1 MSRTSA
7 PASAETAAVDASS
20 TPSNDAPLSH
30 GLKQRHLSMIALGG
44 VIGAGLFVGSGS
56 AIAAA
61 GPSIVIAYAISG
73 LLVMLV
79 MRMLGEMS
87 AANPASGSF
96 SVHAERAIGPWA
108 GFTAGWAFW
117 FLLCVA
123 VGLEAIGAAKIVTGW
138 LPGVPEWSMVALF
151 MLVFCVTNLAAV
163 KNFGEFEFWF
173 AALKVGAI
181 ALFLVIGLLAIL
193 GLLPGTESPGME
205 NLTGHG
211 GFLPNGTE
219 GLIVGLLASVFAYG
233 GLETVTIAA
242 AESERPV
249 EGVAKAVRTAM
260 WRIAVFYIGSMAVI
274 VTLIPWNSKSLAEGS
289 YVATLEHLG
298 LPAASEIMNVVVL
311 IALLS
316 AMNANIYGASRMA
329 CSLVARGQGPQGL
342 GKISGGVPR
351 IAVLTSSVFGF
362 VCVLLSYWRP
372 QDLFMWLLNMI
383 GAIILVVWFFI
394 AVSQLVLR
402 RRTEKEAPEK
412 LVVRMWLFPY
422 LTWAALA
429 GIAAVFILMAR
440 DAGTREQ
447 LYYTGGLVVVLAVLG
462 FVHQQRTADKKP
474 APAAAAAA
482 TAPAA
487 PAAAGKAPA
496 EKAVALGKEPA
507 DGEKKAEEKAPEKKA
522 EKKADDTGNKGEAD
536 AKAGDKAG
544 DQAEEKKADE
554 EKAAAGAAKADD

>member
-1 MSRTSA
+1 MSRTPA
-7 PASAETAAVDASS
+7 PAPTGSADVGTPS
-20 TPSNDAPLSH
+20 TPTADVPLSH

-44 VIGAGLFVGSGS
+44 VIGAGLFVGSGA
-56 AIAAA
+56 AIKAA
-61 GPSIVIAYAISG
+61 GPSIVVAYAISG

-117 FLLCVA
+117 FLMCVA

-138 LPGVPEWSMVALF
+138 VDVPEWSVVALF

-173 AALKVGAI
+173 AALKIGAI

-193 GLLPGTESPGME
+193 GLLPGGDAPGLS
-205 NLTGHG
+205 NLTGQG

-219 GLIVGLLASVFAYG
+219 GLIAGLLASVFAYG

-274 VTLIPWNSKSLAEGS
+274 VTLIPWNSESLAEGS
-289 YVATLEHLG
+289 YVATLKHLG
-298 LPAASEIMNVVVL
+298 LPAAGEIMNVVVL
-311 IALLS
+311 VALLS

-329 CSLVARGQGPQGL
+329 CSLVARGQGPKVL
-342 GKISGGVPR
+342 GRISGGVPR
-351 IAVLTSSVFGF
+351 VAVLTSSAFGF
-362 VCVLLSYWRP
+362 LCVLLSYWRP
-372 QDLFMWLLNMI
+372 DDLFMWLLNMI

-394 AVSQLVLR
+394 AVSQLILR
-402 RRTEKEAPEK
+402 RRTEREAPEK
-412 LVVRMWLFPY
+412 LAVRMWAFPY

-429 GIAAVFILMAR
+429 GIAAVFVLMAR
-440 DAGTREQ
+440 DEDTRVQ
-447 LYYTGGLVVVLAVLG
+447 LYYMGGLVLVLAVLG
-462 FVHQQRTADKKP
+462 YVHQRLTAGGE
-474 APAAAAAA
+474 AVPAAAVPA
-482 TAPAA
+482 TAGEDA
-487 PAAAGKAPA
+487 PGEGAAGRPA
-496 EKAVALGKEPA
+496 SAEEPA
-507 DGEKKAEEKAPEKKA
+507 G
-522 EKKADDTGNKGEAD
+522 T
-536 AKAGDKAG
+536 
-544 DQAEEKKADE
+544 
-554 EKAAAGAAKADD
+554 AAKGDD